1 MTMGDELLLL
11 AVGTGRRHPRIRSES
26 RLRIALSAAE
36 LAELCLAGRIAF
48 GTRRIEIIDPGPVE
62 DRRLNNVLLGLGRT
76 VPPPSLHDWLRLTPR
91 SLISEYFSRLE
102 DQEALRSRRRR
113 DAGGRTTH
121 DILSVDLP
129 RRRGVLDRL
138 DAVTRSG
145 PGTPP
150 AEPYDLALAVLVRV
164 ADIAPAVYPGVR
176 GAAARRRLAA
186 RTATGSPLLAS
197 TQAAAPYGEGDAGTP
212 VTQTFLPAG
221 QLANELVTL
230 YSEVTTGDQGL
241 AHYLDSG
248 GWSDGGS
255 TSHHD

>member
-11 AVGTGRRHPRIRSES
+11 AMGTGRRHPRIRSEN

-48 GTRRIEIIDPGPVE
+48 GTRRIEILDPAPVE

-76 VPPPSLHDWLRLTPR
+76 VPPPSLHDWLRLAPR
-91 SLISEYFSRLE
+91 SLITEYFSRLE
-102 DQEALRSRRRR
+102 DQKALRSRRRR
-113 DAGGRTTH
+113 DAAGRTRH
-121 DILSVDLP
+121 DILSVDVL

-145 PGTPP
+145 PGMPP
-150 AEPYDLALAVLVRV
+150 ADPRDLALAVLVRV

-186 RTATGSPLLAS
+186 RTATGTALLAS
-197 TQAAAPYGEGDAGTP
+197 TQAAAPFGEGDAESP
-212 VTQTFLPAG
+212 AAQTFLPAG
-221 QLANELVTL
+221 QLAKELVKL

-241 AHYLDSG
+241 GHYLDSG
-248 GWSDGGS
+248 GWSDGGAG
-255 TSHHD
+255 SHHD

>member
-48 GTRRIEIIDPGPVE
+48 GTRRIEILDPAPVQ

-91 SLISEYFSRLE
+91 SLVTEYFSRLE
-102 DQEALRSRRRR
+102 DQKALRSRRRR
-113 DAGGRTTH
+113 DAGGRTRH

-129 RRRGVLDRL
+129 RRRGVLDRI
-138 DAVTRSG
+138 DAVARSG
-145 PGTPP
+145 PRTPRADP
-150 AEPYDLALAVLVRV
+150 RDLALAVLVRV

-176 GAAARRRLAA
+176 GAASRRRLAA
-186 RTATGSPLLAS
+186 RTATDALLAA
-197 TQAAAPYGEGDAGTP
+197 TQAADPFGEGDAGAP
-212 VTQTFLPAG
+212 AAQTFLPG
-221 QLANELVTL
+221 DQLAKELANL
-230 YSEVTTGDQGL
+230 YSDVTTGDQGL
-241 AHYLDSG
+241 AHSLDSG
-248 GWSDGGS
+248 GWSDSGS
-255 TSHHD
+255 GSHPD

>member
-11 AVGTGRRHPRIRSES
+11 AVGAGRRHPRIRSES

-48 GTRRIEIIDPGPVE
+48 STRRIEILDPAPVE

-91 SLISEYFSRLE
+91 SLITEYFSRLE
-102 DQEALRSRRRR
+102 DQKALRSRRRR
-113 DAGGRTTH
+113 DAGGRTRH
-121 DILSVDLP
+121 DILSVDLT
-129 RRRGVLDRL
+129 RRCGVLDRL
-138 DAVTRSG
+138 DAVARSG

-150 AEPYDLALAVLVRV
+150 AEPHDVALAVLVRV

-186 RTATGSPLLAS
+186 RTATGSALLAS
-197 TQAAAPYGEGDAGTP
+197 TQAAAPFGEGDAGAP
-212 VTQTFLPAG
+212 VAQTFLPAG
-221 QLANELVTL
+221 QLANELANL
-230 YSEVTTGDQGL
+230 YADVTTGDQGL

-255 TSHHD
+255 GSHHD